1 MEGGTYNIVQTFKT
15 FTIMATLTFDQVVN
29 IIKNRSTV
37 PCFILGS
44 NTGEYN
50 PNNLAIPASHFPHF
64 DQDDFNL
71 APWLSS
77 VTANEIN
84 DIQQYMGSNDAE
96 YPFIYIIPLT
106 KLKEVIGTFETS
118 WQQLTQEGY
127 LGDDDYFDYI
137 PDMLEEFLQL
147 IWAFAE
153 FDDNNLFKE
162 YWNTYN
168 NSLFNKFLKATDP
181 HPEYYAEDVSLHE
194 RFQNVLLAVNND
206 QVEFSS
212 QYIA

>member
-1 MEGGTYNIVQTFKT
+1 
-15 FTIMATLTFDQVVN
+15 MATLTSFDQVVN

-50 PNNLAIPASHFPHF
+50 PNNLATPGTSHFPHF

-77 VTANEIN
+77 VTAEEIN
-84 DIQQYMGSNDAE
+84 NIQQYLGSDNAD
-96 YPFIYIIPLT
+96 YLLIYIIPIT
-106 KLKEVIGTFETS
+106 KLKDVIGTFEKE
-118 WQQLTQEGY
+118 WQQLTQEGI
-127 LGDDDYFDYI
+127 GADDDYFDYI

-147 IWAFAE
+147 VWAWDRSLDKPNFKVAWNAYNSIL
-153 FDDNNLFKE
+153 FD
-162 YWNTYN
+162 T
-168 NSLFNKFLKATDP
+168 FLKANDP
-181 HPEYYAEDVSLHE
+181 DPEDYGEESLTE
-194 RFQNVLLAVNND
+194 LFETTQNAVNND
-206 QVEFSS
+206 KVEFSS

>member
-1 MEGGTYNIVQTFKT
+1 
-15 FTIMATLTFDQVVN
+15 MATLTSFDQVVN
-29 IIKNRSTV
+29 IIKNHSTV

-44 NTGEYN
+44 STGEYN
-50 PNNLAIPASHFPHF
+50 PNTLATPGNFTSHFPHL
-64 DQDDFNL
+64 DQDECYLDT
-71 APWLSS
+71 WLSS
-77 VTANEIN
+77 VTADEIN
-84 DIQQYMGSNDAE
+84 DIQQYLGSYNAK

-168 NSLFNKFLKATDP
+168 NSLFNKFLKAIDP

-194 RFQNVLLAVNND
+194 RFQNVLLAVNED
-206 QVEFSS
+206 KVDYSS